1 MEDDLKDMLIKYLK
15 EMTERGDY
23 QAKTLLG
30 MMEMD
35 DA

>member
-1 MEDDLKDMLIKYLK
+1 MEDDLKDMLMKYLK

-23 QAKTLLG
+23 QAKTLLE
-30 MMEMD
+30 MMEMY

>member
-1 MEDDLKDMLIKYLK
+1 MLKDMLMKYLK

-23 QAKTLLG
+23 QAKKLLE

-35 DA
+35 YEH